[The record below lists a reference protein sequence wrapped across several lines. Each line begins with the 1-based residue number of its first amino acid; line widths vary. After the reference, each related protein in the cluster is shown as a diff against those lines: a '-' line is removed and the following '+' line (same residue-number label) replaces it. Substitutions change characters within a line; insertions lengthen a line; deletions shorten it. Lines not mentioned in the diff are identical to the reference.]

1 MKCSDKEEYII
12 AGCPEKRRLVKVFVK
27 GLWKV
32 AFEQWT
38 EPWYIRYHAVSSNV
52 ISTLQ
57 ESSIVS
63 SVLAECRE

>member
-12 AGCPEKRRLVKVFVK
+12 AGCPEKRRLVEVFVK

-38 EPWYIRYHAVSSNV
+38 EP
-52 ISTLQ
+52 
-57 ESSIVS
+57 
-63 SVLAECRE
+63 

>member
-1 MKCSDKEEYII
+1 MPREKVDGVNLREEIM
-12 AGCPEKRRLVKVFVK
+12 E
-27 GLWKV
+27 V

-57 ESSIVS
+57 ESSIVF
-63 SVLAECRE
+63 SVLTECRE

>member
-12 AGCPEKRRLVKVFVK
+12 AGCSEKRRLVEVFVK

-38 EPWYIRYHAVSSNV
+38 EP
-52 ISTLQ
+52 
-57 ESSIVS
+57 
-63 SVLAECRE
+63 